1 MEFDEMEFN
10 DDLTTVLSEN
20 GMLTLGQNAGEVL
33 GDAWHHC
40 LHENFGIFL
49 FYGYDGYINVERA
62 DLPKFIEWLIAIQN
76 HDRKSGPMPK
86 LDLHKDED

>member
-1 MEFDEMEFN
+1 MDFEK
-10 DDLTTVLSEN
+10 DLTTVTSEDTF
-20 GMLTLGQNAGEVL
+20 LTLGKNAATVL
-33 GDAWHHC
+33 GQAWHHG

-49 FYGYDGYINVERA
+49 FYGYDEYVNVEKE

-86 LDLHKDED
+86 LDLHNPRS